1 MHRHELISGQVQG
14 TGSTRTRIWSE
25 LGSPREW
32 LGARG
37 RPAAG
42 RLGGGR
48 GTFIFYTTYR
58 LRFLQR
64 ERASLSFGDVR
75 LRTRWQDLCLTG
87 PRTGTHSVGG
97 RGATD
102 GIMNGPIFHPMP
114 RFQLC
119 VISRPL
125 GKEQVRRT
133 SSLVDFASFPGPLGR
148 AGAQGTK
155 SSSPSVYSGAWS
167 GASEGQGPLA
177 GLGRGHCGPSPS
189 SPLWV

>member
-14 TGSTRTRIWSE
+14 TGSTRARVWSE

-64 ERASLSFGDVR
+64 ECASLLFGDVR
-75 LRTRWQDLCLTG
+75 LLTRWQDLCLTG
-87 PRTGTHSVGG
+87 PRTGTHCVGG

-102 GIMNGPIFHPMP
+102 GTMNGPIFHPMP
-114 RFQLC
+114 RFRLC
-119 VISRPL
+119 IVSRPL
-125 GKEQVRRT
+125 GKEQVRRALNRAAHQST
-133 SSLVDFASFPGPLGR
+133 LEPGAVHQR
-148 AGAQGTK
+148 AK
-155 SSSPSVYSGAWS
+155 D
-167 GASEGQGPLA
+167 PLA